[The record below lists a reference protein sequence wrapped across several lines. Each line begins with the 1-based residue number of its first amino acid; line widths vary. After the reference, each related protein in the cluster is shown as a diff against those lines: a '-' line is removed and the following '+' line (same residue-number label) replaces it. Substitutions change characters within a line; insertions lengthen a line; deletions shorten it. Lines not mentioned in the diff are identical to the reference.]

1 MFLFFF
7 NCVINFIS
15 RLFFRII
22 KLLKDSAQN
31 IEELEKQLYLL
42 EQEKL
47 DLWSLLE
54 TEYPS
59 MIGVLK
65 KVITFFLFPFLF
77 YFTFYSKII
86 NIKYYLYFACL

>member
-1 MFLFFF
+1 LFLDY
-7 NCVINFIS
+7 FI
-15 RLFFRII
+15 II

-65 KVITFFLFPFLF
+65 KVIPYILSFFLTF
-77 YFTFYSKII
+77 YF
-86 NIKYYLYFACL
+86 